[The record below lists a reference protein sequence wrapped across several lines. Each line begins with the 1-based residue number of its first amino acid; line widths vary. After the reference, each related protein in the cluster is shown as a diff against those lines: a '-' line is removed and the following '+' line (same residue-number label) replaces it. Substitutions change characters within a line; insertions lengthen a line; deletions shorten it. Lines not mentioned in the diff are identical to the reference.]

1 MEAFTF
7 YLFSFLIIVAALA
20 VVTMRNIF
28 HCALFLILC
37 LFSVA
42 GIYVLLHAEFLAA
55 VQVLIYVGAVSI
67 LIIFAI
73 MLTSRLAGRDVPMAN
88 EQTFL
93 GGFMSLVLLFT
104 LVYALKETI
113 FRVTAQ
119 APAPQTTLRI
129 GRMLLTDYV
138 LPFELVS
145 VLLLA
150 TLIGAIII
158 SRQEGN

>member
-1 MEAFTF
+1 MEAFVF
-7 YLFSFLIIVAALA
+7 YLFSFLIIISALA

-42 GIYVLLHAEFLAA
+42 GIYVMLHAEFLAA

-73 MLTSRLAGRDVPMAN
+73 MLTSRLAGRDAPMTN
-88 EQTFL
+88 EQIFL

-104 LVYALKETI
+104 LVYAFKETI
-113 FRVTAQ
+113 FRVTGG
-119 APAPQTTLRI
+119 APAPQSTLRI

-138 LPFELVS
+138 LPFELIS

-150 TLIGAIII
+150 ALIGAIVIA
-158 SRQEGN
+158 RREGN